1 MMVQP
6 DTWPFTAPS
15 QATMPFVNR
24 SVWPL
29 SQSMVVLVMVNSPA
43 RASKAARLNFSTVRF
58 SATILAFA
66 ELLGI
71 LNTPAPVTVEAVSPK
86 PVSLAFFMV
95 SVPFVTSK
103 FTLASSLLPVMV
115 KPAPSMVTSLLDGYF
130 LSQSGILQQG
140 HCTIFFYI
148 FNCLCQ

>member
-1 MMVQP
+1 
-6 DTWPFTAPS
+6 
-15 QATMPFVNR
+15 MPFVNR

-95 SVPFVTSK
+95 SVPSVTSK

-115 KPAPSMVTSLLDGYF
+115 KPAPSMVTSLLMDTFSVKVASFSRVTVPFSSTF
-130 LSQSGILQQG
+130 LIA
-140 HCTIFFYI
+140 CA
-148 FNCLCQ
+148 NEA